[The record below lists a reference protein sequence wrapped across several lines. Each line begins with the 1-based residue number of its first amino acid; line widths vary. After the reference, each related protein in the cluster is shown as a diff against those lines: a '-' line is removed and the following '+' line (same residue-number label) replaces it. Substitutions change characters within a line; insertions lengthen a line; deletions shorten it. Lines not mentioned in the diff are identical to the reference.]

1 MPRIPPSCA
10 RYNECVETRRMCP
23 NCRAFITTSDKV
35 CPYCEI
41 KLGAPAAARRAP
53 ADVLGGLIPHARFT
67 TIVILLINAG
77 FYLAEELPGLIQNG
91 AAGLPIFQAGA
102 KFGPYIHEG
111 QWWRLVTAGFLHG
124 GILHLLMNSWVL
136 FDLGAA
142 TEEAYGT
149 SRYLV
154 IYFLSTITGFYGSY
168 LWNPGVASVGSSAG
182 IFGLLGAMIAL
193 GMRDKSSY
201 GAALRAHYVQWGIY
215 AILLSA
221 LFPATDNAAHI
232 GGVAGGFAIAYIAG
246 TPRLTGYGE
255 RLWQFAGAAAVGLTA
270 VAFAFMFRWIMTA
283 GNL

>member
-1 MPRIPPSCA
+1 
-10 RYNECVETRRMCP
+10 MCP
-23 NCRAFITTSDKV
+23 NCRAFITTDDKV

-53 ADVLGGLIPHARFT
+53 ADLLGGLIPHARFT

-111 QWWRLVTAGFLHG
+111 QWWRLLTAGFLHG

-193 GMRDKSSY
+193 GVRDKSSY

-232 GGVAGGFAIAYIAG
+232 GGVGGGFAIAYIAG

-270 VAFAFMFRWIMTA
+270 LAFAFMFRWIMTA

>member
-1 MPRIPPSCA
+1 
-10 RYNECVETRRMCP
+10 MCP
-23 NCRAFITTSDKV
+23 NCRAFVTTSDKV
-35 CPYCEI
+35 CPYCEM
-41 KLGAPAAARRAP
+41 KLQAPAAARRAP
-53 ADVLGGLIPHARFT
+53 AEILGGLIPHARFC

-77 FYLAEELPGLIQNG
+77 FYLAQDLPGLIENG

-102 KFGPYIHEG
+102 KFGPYIQEG
-111 QWWRLVTAGFLHG
+111 QWWRLITAGFLHG

-136 FDLGAA
+136 FDLGAQ
-142 TEEAYGT
+142 TEESYGT
-149 SRYLV
+149 SRFLV
-154 IYFLSTITGFYGSY
+154 FYFVSTITGFYASY

-201 GAALRAHYVQWGIY
+201 GAALRSHYLQWGIY

-232 GGVAGGFAIAYIAG
+232 GGVTGGFAIAYVAG

-255 RLWQFAGAAAVGLTA
+255 RVWQFGGAAAVALTA
-270 VAFAFMFRWIMTA
+270 VAFGYMFHWMTTA